1 MYLQRSES
9 SFLFEARRADKVP
22 SAWDEVIK
30 DSVFSFHR
38 SSQKPKSLEAAVF
51 SCAVLCAA
59 LLFPASQLCAQ
70 DKPADAPVPATA
82 ASSAPSPNAADYG
95 NRWDVFGGFSYS
107 YFTTTYG
114 HALKASLYG
123 ASAEGTAWL
132 NPLVGGTAALRWD
145 SGTIGIDPNA
155 FGITNP
161 RISQTLFLFGPEI
174 RPFRKDK
181 WAIGGHVLIG
191 GTYGIFSHDLKGV
204 PPNQVGLYNDQLAFA
219 VATGGTFD
227 YAITPKLSIRLIPDF
242 QPTFYGHSIQKDFA
256 GQFGVAY
263 KFGSLTRK

>member
-1 MYLQRSES
+1 M
-9 SFLFEARRADKVP
+9 
-22 SAWDEVIK
+22 
-30 DSVFSFHR
+30 FSFHR

-59 LLFPASQLCAQ
+59 LLCPVSQLRAQ
-70 DKPADAPVPATA
+70 DQPAPAAAPPAPVA
-82 ASSAPSPNAADYG
+82 NAADYG
-95 NRWDVFGGFSYS
+95 NRWDVFAGFSYS
-107 YFTTTYG
+107 YFTTTLG
-114 HALKASLYG
+114 HGFKTSLYG
-123 ASAEGTAWL
+123 ASTEGVVWL
-132 NPLVGGTAALRWD
+132 NPLIGGKASLRWD
-145 SGTIGIDPNA
+145 SGNIGIDPNP
-155 FGITNP
+155 FEINNP

-204 PPNQVGLYNDQLAFA
+204 PPNQVGLYSDQLAFA

-242 QPTFYGHSIQKDFA
+242 QPTFYGHSTQKDFA
-256 GQFGVAY
+256 GQFGIAY
-263 KFGSLTRK
+263 KFGSIKK

>member
-1 MYLQRSES
+1 M
-9 SFLFEARRADKVP
+9 
-22 SAWDEVIK
+22 
-30 DSVFSFHR
+30 H
-38 SSQKPKSLEAAVF
+38 KSLEAAVF

-59 LLFPASQLCAQ
+59 LLCPVSPLQAQ
-70 DKPADAPVPATA
+70 DTQAPDK
-82 ASSAPSPNAADYG
+82 SAPAAAAAATNAAEYG
-95 NRWDVFGGFSYS
+95 NRWDVFGGFTYN

-114 HALKASLYG
+114 HALKSSLYG
-123 ASAEGTAWL
+123 ASAQGTAWL
-132 NPLVGGTAALRWD
+132 SPLVGGVAALRWG
-145 SGTIGIDPNA
+145 SGTIAIDPNQ

-191 GTYGIFSHDLKGV
+191 GTYGIFSHDLQGV
-204 PPNQVGLYNDQLAFA
+204 PPNQVGLYADQLAFA

-227 YAITPKLSIRLIPDF
+227 YAITPRLSIRVIPDF
-242 QPTFYGHSIQKDFA
+242 QPTFYGHSSQKDFA

-263 KFGSLTRK
+263 KFGSIKK

>member
-1 MYLQRSES
+1 M
-9 SFLFEARRADKVP
+9 
-22 SAWDEVIK
+22 
-30 DSVFSFHR
+30 H
-38 SSQKPKSLEAAVF
+38 KSLEAAVF

-59 LLFPASQLCAQ
+59 LLCPVSQLHAQ
-70 DKPADAPVPATA
+70 DTQDTPTA
-82 ASSAPSPNAADYG
+82 ATTAAPINAAEYG
-95 NRWDVFGGFSYS
+95 NRWDVFAGFSYN

-114 HALKASLYG
+114 HALKSNLYG
-123 ASAEGTAWL
+123 ASVQGTAWMS
-132 NPLVGGTAALRWD
+132 PLIGGVAALRWG
-145 SGTIGIDPNA
+145 SGTIAIDPNQ

-191 GTYGIFSHDLKGV
+191 GTYGIFSHDLQGV
-204 PPNQVGLYNDQLAFA
+204 PPNQVGLYADQLAFA

-227 YAITPKLSIRLIPDF
+227 YAITPKLSIRVIPDF
-242 QPTFYGHSIQKDFA
+242 QPTFYGHSSQRDFA

-263 KFGSLTRK
+263 KFGSIKK

>member
-1 MYLQRSES
+1 M
-9 SFLFEARRADKVP
+9 
-22 SAWDEVIK
+22 
-30 DSVFSFHR
+30 H
-38 SSQKPKSLEAAVF
+38 KSLEAAVF

-59 LLFPASQLCAQ
+59 LLCPVSQLHAQ
-70 DKPADAPVPATA
+70 DTPDKPAPAAPAAAT
-82 ASSAPSPNAADYG
+82 NAADYG

-114 HALKASLYG
+114 HAKKANLYG
-123 ASAEGTAWL
+123 ASAQGTAWIS
-132 NPLVGGTAALRWD
+132 PLIGIVGALRWD
-145 SGTIGIDPNA
+145 SGSIGIDPNQ
-155 FGITNP
+155 FEITNP

-174 RPFRKDK
+174 RPFRTNR

-227 YAITPKLSIRLIPDF
+227 YAITPKLSIRMIPDF

-263 KFGSLTRK
+263 KFGSIKK

>member
-38 SSQKPKSLEAAVF
+38 SSQKHKSLEAAIF

-59 LLFPASQLCAQ
+59 LLCPVSPLQAQ
-70 DKPADAPVPATA
+70 DKPAAA
-82 ASSAPSPNAADYG
+82 ASPVSTTADYG

-132 NPLVGGTAALRWD
+132 NPLIGGTAALRWD
-145 SGTIGIDPNA
+145 SGTIAIDPNP
-155 FGITNP
+155 FNITNP

-263 KFGSLTRK
+263 KFGSIKK